1 MPNVVYIIL
10 SVENSGKFF
19 AIVFGVSLS
28 C

>member
-10 SVENSGKFF
+10 SVENSGKLF
-19 AIVFGVSLS
+19 AIVFGLSLS